1 MKVQENIN
9 RNVLNDALNVMK
21 SYRFRNLI
29 DSKEDILNSGIY
41 SEEEY
46 YDFIFTLYD
55 EDKLKYSLFN
65 FLKNK
70 EIASIKD
77 LKEFSKEFNH
87 DLKKILS
94 LSYLLKYENLIEI
107 KKNENTSELEF
118 NIKNK
123 DFIKVKPI
131 YEPVK
136 VIFDSKICSG
146 CGICQGICPVDC
158 IKIDNGVGII
168 DDEKC
173 ISCGLCYTVCPRSYL
188 PIDILNIYISN
199 SNKFKNQSDI
209 GEYLEAYSAK
219 TKVDEIS
226 KICQDGGIASSILYY
241 LFDTQQID
249 GAIGAGMSETIW
261 KPTPL
266 LIKNKDDIKKTSGTK
281 YANNPNLQL
290 LNQHID
296 CENLA
301 VVGTPCMMQAL
312 LKSHIYNF
320 KTPNME
326 KVKFRIGI
334 FCMESF
340 PYESILEIAKRLSV
354 EINDIKKMDINKGKF
369 FIYPKNGEPKN
380 IPIKEITS
388 LAREDCEYCYDLTS
402 ESADISIGS
411 IGSPAGWSTV
421 LVRTKVGKEIF
432 KGLVDKNY
440 VEWKDLQD
448 VQPGLNLLLK
458 IAKMK
463 RKNCTE
469 HIDKVKM
476 EKEHIPQYY

>member
-70 EIASIKD
+70 EIATIKD

-173 ISCGLCYTVCPRSYL
+173 ISCGLCYTVCP
-188 PIDILNIYISN
+188 
-199 SNKFKNQSDI
+199 
-209 GEYLEAYSAK
+209 
-219 TKVDEIS
+219 
-226 KICQDGGIASSILYY
+226 
-241 LFDTQQID
+241 
-249 GAIGAGMSETIW
+249 
-261 KPTPL
+261 
-266 LIKNKDDIKKTSGTK
+266 
-281 YANNPNLQL
+281 
-290 LNQHID
+290 
-296 CENLA
+296 
-301 VVGTPCMMQAL
+301 
-312 LKSHIYNF
+312 
-320 KTPNME
+320 
-326 KVKFRIGI
+326 
-334 FCMESF
+334 
-340 PYESILEIAKRLSV
+340 
-354 EINDIKKMDINKGKF
+354 
-369 FIYPKNGEPKN
+369 
-380 IPIKEITS
+380 
-388 LAREDCEYCYDLTS
+388 
-402 ESADISIGS
+402 
-411 IGSPAGWSTV
+411 
-421 LVRTKVGKEIF
+421 
-432 KGLVDKNY
+432 
-440 VEWKDLQD
+440 
-448 VQPGLNLLLK
+448 
-458 IAKMK
+458 
-463 RKNCTE
+463 
-469 HIDKVKM
+469 
-476 EKEHIPQYY
+476 